1 MMAWKVKQGDY
12 LELEN
17 CTDSSD
23 EDHGVR
29 DAGPRKDRKK
39 LLMRLSHLQPTDRN
53 SLCWDEFFG
62 SSLDLA
68 PTLLTIYDTKAA
80 ATGSTEQSSVDHP
93 DVKSKSMSLPASAT
107 VRQSRGVV
115 VRTDSD
121 PKITD
126 SGSKMTDIK
135 VRKEDLL
142 DGDTGKKRPL
152 SISSS
157 SSASSS
163 SLSRPQ
169 HKRPNLAEYEHL
181 LSSSNVDNTN
191 SKREDINGNCPDSG
205 MDYNTSSVQNV
216 EKMDGID
223 ETPSPEGE
231 RCGASGTNYSIKT
244 AVVDKLELSRCTSP
258 VIGPLS
264 SSVSIPLPSIS
275 PESSPEKLTLSASSS
290 PSDSPVRLDTGHRS
304 VSTAGSEKS
313 AGKYSGQTRTKSPP
327 PSLGAQLSSSP
338 SGRSR
343 SSPASPKS
351 PSGAKDTGSPDSNK
365 GSLYVTYVQRVVAE
379 IVDTERTYV
388 KSLEDIIQGYLEYL
402 EKLSLNYV
410 KEEDLKCLF
419 SNIRDIYDFGR
430 LFLWEV
436 EKCDGNPV
444 QVAECFVKNN
454 EGFVIYTDY
463 CTNYPSAVE
472 VLTRY
477 MMDPHMSELFK
488 QRQVVL
494 GHGLQLGAYLL
505 RPVQRILKYHL
516 LLQNILKFFDKDKT
530 GYETLNKAFKH
541 MTEMAHHINEMKR
554 KHEHAVRIQEIQS
567 QLEEYGGEDLIR
579 LGELVLEGPFRVYGA
594 KASRQVFLFERE
606 ILISKKKEGGMLG
619 CKASIQLANLMLVEV
634 IPNEPLSFH
643 LIPFDNPRAQFTL
656 QARNMEQKR
665 RWCQEIKRLILE
677 TYKGKIPDKVKSL
690 VMELGRN
697 HDDDYVNSENLD
709 PRRSHHTA
717 PEYLERRRGRR
728 KSGGRLP
735 DLLKPQKGKR
745 GSSGNRKGDISPRTS
760 PLLERRQTHSSLET
774 SVARE
779 TTPDHK
785 KSKQSV
791 TDTSSE
797 GASVSRATTQSD
809 ISSQSAVIEDTS
821 VGFSRSVDT
830 LAGQKNTSP
839 KETSSDNVRR
849 AKSFRIATRMRPINS
864 LDLGDVIP
872 SIDSDSESD
881 VDDPDLTQ
889 DGLKDYNDVVFNSR
903 SDLDELS
910 DGDKPK
916 KTNKQSRYTSM
927 PILNITPPSKDS
939 RNSPKE
945 SGTVNSNSWTKN
957 KQGSLVNLQTKQWT
971 KNGHKE
977 QGKSI
982 PAFHDTFAKRSREN
996 LTIKALRHPVYTV
1009 KHLSVDCDA
1018 SSMKGINAKLTNWG
1032 STEKL
1037 TKGSMTDVSHLS
1049 EDPWVK
1055 NPAVKKLSGSVSVS
1069 NVSVKPQVNKQKK
1082 TSEPS
1087 DPKSGSR
1094 ENMDWRVYVN
1104 RNSLNDT
1111 ENQKYF
1117 SKYCTPPRGTM
1128 TPPKSPVVMK
1138 QEHNSQNPMKQN
1150 TNDSPC
1156 NLASRPVST
1165 YDTVPDIPKVTVAS
1179 SVPSI
1184 IVSSTSPKFPHHD
1197 HLSRHNLNRSNS
1209 TPLTKTKTI
1218 AQAANN
1224 RPSSFDC
1231 EGYTDSERMVA
1242 EMEDY
1247 MRKSRDNNSSSS
1259 CKFPTNLPVFHY
1271 NEFEKGNRHSN
1282 ISTSSYESHSSSSSE
1297 GIMDTLKHKIHS
1309 WTSKISKRMED
1320 SDGHSTLSSVSDVR
1334 PSSLLMSDDEK
1345 MDDAKSKN
1353 SSCET
1358 LDSPHARKRGTE
1370 RLKRQHH
1377 LLEEDE
1383 ELRIFLR
1390 QRGLG
1395 GDSIG
1400 SRMANSLPPNVEA
1413 LITDKLRPHSACVLR
1428 DSDSLSSYELSSKE
1442 TTPEPQARLSL
1453 PILPPAA
1460 ENHSP
1465 LLNKMEIQ
1473 QSDSG
1478 FSMQSDETDSNSM
1491 ETTAAVNNMTPPP
1504 AKQMDVEETEQ
1515 EKDET
1520 PTLDTRQKESTV
1532 SRGRTQSESSA
1543 DSVDSFYERRLSIAF
1558 DSEVFQDSA
1567 VFCDVNIDPKQKVV
1581 KETPKKPRQS
1591 IKDFV
1596 QILEE
1601 RNKPKTPHTV
1611 EVKRRGPGSVIR
1623 QRLQTLQQASQ
1634 YSRHSSR
1641 NTSEER
1647 ELVQPKSVKD
1657 IQQSLVTDSRSGQ
1670 SKSWHPSSSSNIGSI
1685 NSSSNT
1691 SISSSCSSGISGPH
1705 FAVVGGSGSHS
1716 YGGNQFMHHHVRAE
1730 SEHGRES
1737 SPELCGLRSARS
1749 LGRLDQLSTDIE
1761 NLVIMKGWVRSLI
1774 NKFQSDKE

>member
-1 MMAWKVKQGDY
+1 MSNMMAWKVKQGRY

-23 EDHGVR
+23 EDHEVH
-29 DAGPRKDRKK
+29 DAGLRKDRKK
-39 LLMRLSHLQPTDRN
+39 LLMRLSHLQATDRN

-68 PTLLTIYDTKAA
+68 PTLLNIYDTKAA
-80 ATGSTEQSSVDHP
+80 ANGGTDQIPVDHP
-93 DVKSKSMSLPASAT
+93 DVRSKSKSLPASAS
-107 VRQSRGVV
+107 VRYSRGAV

-126 SGSKMTDIK
+126 SGSKMTDLK
-135 VRKEDLL
+135 VRKEDVL

-181 LSSSNVDNTN
+181 LSSSNVNN
-191 SKREDINGNCPDSG
+191 SKNEDINGNCQDSR
-205 MDYNTSSVQNV
+205 MEYNVQNV

-223 ETPSPEGE
+223 ETASPEALN

-244 AVVDKLELSRCTSP
+244 AVVEKLELSRCTSP
-258 VIGPLS
+258 VTAPHS
-264 SSVSIPLPSIS
+264 PSVSAPLPSIS
-275 PESSPEKLTLSASSS
+275 PDSSPEKLTLSASSS
-290 PSDSPVRLDTGHRS
+290 SPSESPVKLDPADRN
-304 VSTAGSEKS
+304 TAISGSENS
-313 AGKYSGQTRTKSPP
+313 AANYSRQTRTKSPP
-327 PSLGAQLSSSP
+327 STFGTQLSSSP
-338 SGRSR
+338 SGRSK

-351 PSGAKDTGSPDSNK
+351 PNAPKDTVSPDSSK

-388 KSLEDIIQGYLEYL
+388 RSLEDIIQGYLEYL
-402 EKLSLNYV
+402 EKLSLNAV

-419 SNIRDIYDFGR
+419 SNIRDIYEFGR
-430 LFLWEV
+430 VFLWEV
-436 EKCDGNPV
+436 EKCDGDPV
-444 QVAECFVKNN
+444 KVAECFVRNN

-477 MMDPHMSELFK
+477 MMDPQMSELFK
-488 QRQVVL
+488 QRQHAL
-494 GHGLQLGAYLL
+494 GHGLPLGAYLL

-516 LLQNILKFFDKDKT
+516 LLQNILKFFDKDKP
-530 GYETLNKAFKH
+530 GYDTLNKAFKH

-567 QLEEYGGEDLIR
+567 QLEEYAGEDLIR
-579 LGELVLEGPFRVYGA
+579 LGDLVLEGPFRVYGA

-709 PRRSHHTA
+709 PRRTHHTA

-735 DLLKPQKGKR
+735 DLLKPQKAKR

-760 PLLERRQTHSSLET
+760 PLMERRQSHSSASRGT
-774 SVARE
+774 RE
-779 TTPDHK
+779 TTPEHK
-785 KSKQSV
+785 KSQQSV

-797 GASVSRATTQSD
+797 GTSISRTTTQSD
-809 ISSQSAVIEDTS
+809 ISSQSAGIEDTS
-821 VGFSRSVDT
+821 KSFHRSVDP
-830 LAGQKNTSP
+830 LTSTH
-839 KETSSDNVRR
+839 KDTSTKDASSDNVRR
-849 AKSFRIATRMRPINS
+849 AKSFRLATRMRPITS
-864 LDLGDVIP
+864 QDLGDVVP

-881 VDDPDLTQ
+881 MDDPSLTQ
-889 DGLKDYNDVVFNSR
+889 DGLKEYNDVVFNSR
-903 SDLDELS
+903 SDLGEFS
-910 DGDKPK
+910 DGDIPK
-916 KTNKQSRYTSM
+916 KTKESRYTSM
-927 PILNITPPSKDS
+927 PVLNITPPSKD
-939 RNSPKE
+939 PKTQNPKD
-945 SGTVNSNSWTKN
+945 SGMMNLNSWTKN

-971 KNGHKE
+971 KNAQKE
-977 QGKSI
+977 QGRSI
-982 PAFHDTFAKRSREN
+982 PAFHDTFSKKSLEN
-996 LTIKALRHPVYTV
+996 LTVKALRHPVYTV

-1018 SSMKGINAKLTNWG
+1018 SSKTGINAKLTNWG

-1055 NPAVKKLSGSVSVS
+1055 NPEVKKLSGSASVS
-1069 NVSVKPQVNKQKK
+1069 SLSVKPQGHKLTKC
-1082 TSEPS
+1082 SES
-1087 DPKSGSR
+1087 IDPKSGSR
-1094 ENMDWRVYVN
+1094 ENMDWMVYVN

-1128 TPPKSPVVMK
+1128 TPPKSPTVVK
-1138 QEHNSQNPMKQN
+1138 QDYNSPKPMKRN
-1150 TNDSPC
+1150 TN

-1165 YDTVPDIPKVTVAS
+1165 YDTVPEIPKVTVAS

-1184 IVSSTSPKFPHHD
+1184 IVSSTSPKFPHPD
-1197 HLSRHNLNRSNS
+1197 HLSRHQLNRSNS
-1209 TPLTKTKTI
+1209 TPLTKSKTI
-1218 AQAANN
+1218 AQPSTN

-1231 EGYTDSERMVA
+1231 EGFTDSERMVA

-1247 MRKSRDNNSSSS
+1247 MRKSRDNDSSPS

-1309 WTSKISKRMED
+1309 WTSKISKRLED
-1320 SDGHSTLSSVSDVR
+1320 SDGHSSISSVSDVR

-1345 MDDAKSKN
+1345 VDDLKSKN

-1358 LDSPHARKRGTE
+1358 LDSPHGRKKGTE
-1370 RLKRQHH
+1370 KLKRQQH
-1377 LLEEDE
+1377 LLEDDE
-1383 ELRIFLR
+1383 ELRTFLR

-1413 LITDKLRPHSACVLR
+1413 LITNKLRPHSACVLR

-1453 PILPPAA
+1453 PIMPSSG
-1460 ENHSP
+1460 ENQSP
-1465 LLNKMEIQ
+1465 LPLNNIEIQ

-1478 FSMQSDETDSNSM
+1478 FSMQSDVTDSNSM
-1491 ETTAAVNNMTPPP
+1491 ETTAPVSNITTPPV
-1504 AKQMDVEETEQ
+1504 KQMDIEETEQ
-1515 EKDET
+1515 KKDEAT
-1520 PTLDTRQKESTV
+1520 IMDTRGKEPNM
-1532 SRGRTQSESSA
+1532 SRARTQSESSA

-1558 DSEVFQDSA
+1558 DSEVFRDSP
-1567 VFCDVNIDPKQKVV
+1567 VFCDINIDPKQKVV
-1581 KETPKKPRQS
+1581 KETPKKPRRS

-1601 RNKPKTPHTV
+1601 RSKPKPPLTV
-1611 EVKRRGPGSVIR
+1611 EVKRREPGSGIR

-1657 IQQSLVTDSRSGQ
+1657 IQQSLTAESRFGQ

-1705 FAVVGGSGSHS
+1705 FAVVGGGISHS
-1716 YGGNQFMHHHVRAE
+1716 YGGNQFIHHHVRAE

-1774 NKFQSDKE
+1774 NKFQNDKE